1 MVPGGK
7 ALPSIDPVAE
17 KKINQLE
24 EDAKRLRDQ
33 IEEKQREKR
42 GGLREWDSRERESR
56 REGLR
61 SELAEAQLEG
71 LSGEVIGGTAF

>member
-1 MVPGGK
+1 
-7 ALPSIDPVAE
+7 
-17 KKINQLE
+17 LE
-24 EDAKRLRDQ
+24 EDAKKMRDQ

-42 GGLREWDSRERESR
+42 AGLREWETRERESR

-61 SELAEAQLEG
+61 SELAESQLEG